1 MLHQAS
7 FFCEESLKN
16 SLNFRYNYIAKQE
29 NLDDEINAFLD
40 TIDVDILPRL
50 MMGNMTSELVEQYMS
65 QIGPWNIKALARKYI
80 YDFELYNYPLSKYLP
95 MKSTDPIWQTQ
106 LILVTLATHI
116 SSTTKATKLHTQ
128 ILQTYT
134 KQF

>member
-7 FFCEESLKN
+7 FIFCEEALKN

-95 MKSTDPIWQTQ
+95 MKSTDPI
-106 LILVTLATHI
+106 
-116 SSTTKATKLHTQ
+116 
-128 ILQTYT
+128 
-134 KQF
+134 